1 MWEQMTSGRGK
12 VTKSDLTLNKKVSSI
27 KVSTHH
33 IKSKL
38 LNKGE
43 GGNVKKGSY

>member
-12 VTKSDLTLNKKVSSI
+12 VTKNDLTLTKKVFSI

-43 GGNVKKGSY
+43 EGKETTI